1 MERYILTLATVD
13 SMNRPRNR
21 TLVGVFRNLDQV
33 TDYMKSV
40 MDQNPDV
47 KHRWDVGHMIDPAQA
62 GVNHGT

>member
-1 MERYILTLATVD
+1 
-13 SMNRPRNR
+13 MNRPRNR

-47 KHRWDVGHMIDPAQA
+47 KHRWDVGHMIDPAHA
-62 GVNHGT
+62 WVNHGT